1 MRAERECLFG
11 LLSPIRLV
19 VGIAGIDDG
28 MGARTGFPVG
38 FALQIKFHSVDSQNL
53 LGGIIA
59 PRTAFP
65 DTFGDCGRRRESLL
79 LKFSALHICM

>member
-65 DTFGDCGRRRESLL
+65 DTFGDSVVGGES
-79 LKFSALHICM
+79 HCC